1 MNFLEKL
8 VTASRRQ
15 NSLLCVGLDPEP
27 ERLAWLAL
35 MPAVT
40 TGLYYAL
47 PPRLQNLPA
56 ILFLPQVLAYLGLAI
71 WASQNTAVPK
81 RLGLRLHQLGQ
92 GLRWGL
98 GTGLILGVLNVSVIL
113 WLVPL
118 VDGDI
123 YFLRNTPHARLP
135 VVVMLPWGIVLI
147 AVLVELN
154 FRGFLLGRL
163 LSLCQSSRLRHHPT
177 AGPALGSMLAIA
189 GASAFSLGT

>member
-1 MNFLEKL
+1 
-8 VTASRRQ
+8 VSRDRRAERVPPREQ
-15 NSLLCVGLDPEP
+15 SLDPEP

-71 WASQNTAVPK
+71 WVSQNTAIPK
-81 RLGLRLHQLGQ
+81 RLGLRLPQLGQ

-98 GTGLILGVLNVSVIL
+98 GVGLILGVLNVSVIL

-118 VDGDI
+118 MDGDI
-123 YFLRNTPHARLP
+123 YFLRDTPHARLP
-135 VVVMLPWGIVLI
+135 VVVMLPW
-147 AVLVELN
+147 A
-154 FRGFLLGRL
+154 
-163 LSLCQSSRLRHHPT
+163 SS
-177 AGPALGSMLAIA
+177 
-189 GASAFSLGT
+189 